1 MLDMGTTMGT
11 SYIEKADGKKI
22 WGNRNKVFSIC
33 LAYLVSLVNLVC
45 LVYLIENVWKVENV
59 VNILLRGILFLKAGY
74 QILPPVLPF

>member
-1 MLDMGTTMGT
+1 MQITCPTHPTPGDIG
-11 SYIEKADGKKI
+11 S
-22 WGNRNKVFSIC
+22 GNRNKVFSIC

-74 QILPPVLPF
+74 QILPAVLPF